1 MSGFQHSYSTALI
14 SSENGSPSD
23 AVSRPCKQRCSRM
36 PNGVVYS
43 VTLHARSANVSIALA
58 SLAAPHGQVDLE
70 KPSLADTCAA
80 RNGFPPP
87 NPWMMAR

>member
-14 SSENGSPSD
+14 SSENGGPSD

-43 VTLHARSANVSIALA
+43 VTLHARSANFSIALA
-58 SLAAPHGQVDLE
+58 SPAAPHGQVDLE
-70 KPSLADTCAA
+70 KPSLADTRAA

-87 NPWMMAR
+87 DPWMMAR